1 MQNPY
6 FFYFLAVL
14 ILSCSAALL
23 INRSILKSSLFLVL
37 SMIGI
42 GFLYMLM
49 GAYFLSFV
57 QIALYAGAVM
67 VLFIM
72 VLMAMGEKEDRSAQ
86 EASLVTFFKIS
97 IPGILVGLIGGA
109 LSLQTLPLRSA
120 PQTFNLIKNVKEMS
134 QKLFTDYVLVFEL
147 IGLLL
152 FVMSVAIVAIAK
164 WEED

>member
-1 MQNPY
+1 
-6 FFYFLAVL
+6 
-14 ILSCSAALL
+14 
-23 INRSILKSSLFLVL
+23 
-37 SMIGI
+37 MIGI